1 MAEKENYVIRVEGN
15 VVEVSPEV
23 YYAYFHMERQERG
36 QEEKK
41 QRNSVVSYDALDS
54 DETVG
59 LETMPDLISPRL
71 DDLMIL
77 RELRHKLRCAIEVLP
92 AGERE
97 LIQAIYFEGL
107 SERDYARRKGI
118 SQTGVNKRRKKILSK
133 MKTFF
138 DFLGSF

>member
-1 MAEKENYVIRVEGN
+1 MG
-15 VVEVSPEV
+15 
-23 YYAYFHMERQERG
+23 
-36 QEEKK
+36 
-41 QRNSVVSYDALDS
+41 SYDALDR

-59 LETMPDLISPRL
+59 YETIPDLTPPSL
-71 DDLMIL
+71 GEL
-77 RELRHKLRCAIEVLP
+77 RMRRGLRHKLRCAICALP
-92 AGERE
+92 PGERE

>member
-1 MAEKENYVIRVEGN
+1 MAEKEVYIIKVEGKL
-15 VVEVSPEV
+15 VEVSPEV
-23 YYAYFHMERQERG
+23 YYAYFRMERQERG

-59 LETMPDLISPRL
+59 LETVPDLTAPSL
-71 DDLMIL
+71 DDQMMM
-77 RELRHKLRCAIEVLP
+77 RELRHKLRCAIHALP
-92 AGERE
+92 PGERE